1 MKKAKSNNAYKR
13 IAALIDEQLNKIFG
27 KEATLLIYKYLQKK
41 YGCTMDEIYQ
51 NMQLFTEG
59 LQSSL
64 GSGAIVV
71 EKAVLS
77 RIATDFE
84 LEVQPKS
91 LDAAVKL
98 IQAPK
103 RKRRRV

>member
-1 MKKAKSNNAYKR
+1 MKKAKLNKAYKR
-13 IAALIDEQLNKIFG
+13 IAMLIDEQLNKIFG

-59 LQSSL
+59 LQSFL

-71 EKAVLS
+71 ERGVLS
-77 RIATDFE
+77 KIAAEFG
-84 LEVQPKS
+84 LEAQPES
-91 LDAAVKL
+91 LAAAVKL
-98 IQAPK
+98 IQPLK
-103 RKRRRV
+103 RKRKRV